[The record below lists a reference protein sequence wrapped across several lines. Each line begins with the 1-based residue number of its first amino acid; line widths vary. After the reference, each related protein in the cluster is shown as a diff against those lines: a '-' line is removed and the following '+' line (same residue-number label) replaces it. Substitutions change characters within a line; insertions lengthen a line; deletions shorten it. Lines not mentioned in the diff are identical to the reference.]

1 MSLISQ
7 LPGLLRNSLANGVFQ
22 SQPQSSLKSAR
33 GDARGAMAN
42 DLTRS
47 LLAHA
52 AAQSGAASLPNGTT
66 AGANNSPLTA
76 NLGNLIDLRASLVTA
91 TEDTSLTIK
100 TAEGDTVT
108 LTSHTQVESLKAKLT
123 YAPGDAPAGAAPVK
137 HDDGDGDD
145 DRKQVG
151 NTTAKLREIKLE
163 QNVTLSVQGELS
175 EQELDDIK
183 KLVSR
188 LGSELKQLGFGQR
201 GHDSEHDGDHGDAAG
216 NGSLQRIDTSNLGS
230 LSSFD
235 LHVERT
241 LEITKIHIRR
251 LPDEPPP
258 VAAPAVNVVPGK
270 GTIST
275 LPEAAPATSP
285 TAPGKHKSKARPVR
299 TPPAPLPATVQQ
311 PAWKLDVFNARISTV
326 ADLLFQRT
334 AGTTAVPNL
343 PNSGPSLPTTESEIR
358 QV

>member
-22 SQPQSSLKSAR
+22 SQTQSSLKSAR

-47 LLAHA
+47 LLANA
-52 AAQSGAASLPNGTT
+52 AARSGATSLPSGTT
-66 AGANNSPLTA
+66 AGANNNPLTA

-108 LTSHTQVESLKAKLT
+108 LTSHTQIESLKAKLT
-123 YAPGDAPAGAAPVK
+123 YAPGDAPAGAAAVQ
-137 HDDGDGDD
+137 DD
-145 DRKQVG
+145 DHNGDHDSKTG
-151 NTTAKLREIKLE
+151 NTTAKLREIKLD

-188 LGSELKQLGFGQR
+188 LGSELKQLGFGER
-201 GHDSEHDGDHGDAAG
+201 GRDGEHDGDRDDSAG
-216 NGSLQRIDTSNLGS
+216 NRSLQRIDTSNLGS

-241 LEITKIHIRR
+241 LEITKIHVRR
-251 LPDEPPP
+251 LPDAPPP
-258 VAAPAVNVVPGK
+258 VADPAVNTVPGK

-285 TAPGKHKSKARPVR
+285 TAPAKPKSKAKPVH
-299 TPPAPLPATVQQ
+299 TPPAPLPAPLQQ
-311 PAWKLDVFNARISTV
+311 PAWKLDVFNAKVSTV

-334 AGTTAVPNL
+334 AGTSAVPIL
-343 PNSGPSLPTTESEIR
+343 PNSGPSLPATESEIR